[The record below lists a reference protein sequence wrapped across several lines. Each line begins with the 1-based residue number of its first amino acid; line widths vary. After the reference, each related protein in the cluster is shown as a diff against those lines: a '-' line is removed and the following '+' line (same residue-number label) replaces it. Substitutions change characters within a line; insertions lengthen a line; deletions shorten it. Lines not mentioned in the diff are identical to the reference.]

1 MLKLHLPALPKDTL
15 FDSLLLKNT
24 QLQVEA
30 GAQREIALLG
40 RLGRA
45 GIGCHSEALFCS
57 SFLKAK
63 GGEKV
68 RPFVQLLYLQG
79 LSEGLN
85 AGQIYSASCW
95 RLKKLMPVSRLLS
108 EEQRLSTDSLTLQ
121 RREFSGF
128 LL

>member
-24 QLQVEA
+24 QSQVEV

-68 RPFVQLLYLQG
+68 RPFVQLLYLPG
-79 LSEGLN
+79 LSVGLN